1 MPDEKDTLPNAEK
14 MFEILL
20 SIQSDVQETKREVQN
35 NSLRLTALE
44 TGFNIFRVETNK
56 QLEKIDALLTSVE
69 ARLTS
74 IEARLSNAEARLEN
88 VENYAMLIMG
98 KAEGLEKR
106 GDEDAEK
113 LRLRFVSVEA
123 RMERLE
129 AMGHS
134 TFAVAK
140 DVRADLMILREEL
153 FAQLAAQ
160 SGIPRT
166 DRLSVL

>member
-1 MPDEKDTLPNAEK
+1 MADEKDTLPNAEK

-20 SIQSDVQETKREVQN
+20 SIQKDVQEIKTEVQN
-35 NSLRLTALE
+35 TNLRLTALE
-44 TGFNIFRVETNK
+44 NGFNIFRVETNER
-56 QLEKIDALLTSVE
+56 LEKIDALLTSVE

-74 IEARLSNAEARLEN
+74 AEARLEN

-106 GDEDAEK
+106 SDEDAEK

-140 DVRADLMILREEL
+140 DVRADVMILREEL
-153 FAQLAAQ
+153 FAQLSAQ